1 MKKEDSWKLAD
12 KMLAD
17 MEILLDQ
24 LGLTKGQRD
33 AAHRMS
39 EQLLLHASQLRK
51 SHVNNGV
58 KRSVKT
64 EIAALGMAAIHRA
77 TVHRMNR
84 G

>member
-1 MKKEDSWKLAD
+1 MNRDKSWALAD

-17 MEILLDQ
+17 METLLDGI
-24 LGLTKGQRD
+24 GLTKVQRE

-39 EQLLLHASQLRK
+39 EQLLIHAVKLRTEHPK
-51 SHVNNGV
+51 AGV

-64 EIAALGMAAIHRA
+64 QIAALGMAAIHAA
-77 TVHRMNR
+77 TVHRMNN